1 MLLLNPASYMVS
13 AKKFLIISL
22 MLTAFTARAQF
33 KFAKQAHR
41 GGAGLVPENTTI
53 SAQTGVKYGCAIEM
67 DIYMS
72 KDSLFVINHGAHIS
86 SEYSSYPDGRPV
98 LKEDEKNLML
108 NQMYYADIRKFD
120 VGMRPNPAYPQQRKM
135 PAHIPL
141 LTESIDS
148 AEAYAKRNNLAAPR
162 YNLHL
167 GPAFTITD
175 AFREDFLKRLL
186 KVIIDRGVQKRTMAS
201 SFDVG
206 MLVTLHRLY
215 PAMPIGYLLLVGKND
230 FDANM
235 KKIPFKPDMYSP
247 YYKDV
252 TPQVIT
258 KCHQLGMKITTW
270 TVDTK
275 DDIKKLQ
282 LLGVDGIITDYPD
295 LF

>member
-1 MLLLNPASYMVS
+1 MVS
-13 AKKFLIISL
+13 VKKFLIISL
-22 MLTAFTARAQF
+22 TLAAFTAKAQF
-33 KFAKQAHR
+33 KFDKQAHR

-72 KDSLFVINHGAHIS
+72 KDSLFVINHGASIS
-86 SEYSSYPDGRPV
+86 SGYSSYPDGRPV

-108 NQMYYADIRKFD
+108 NQMNYADIRKFD
-120 VGMRPNPAYPQQRKM
+120 VGMRPNPAYLQQKRM

-148 AEAYAKRNNLAAPR
+148 AEVYAKRNHLAPPR

-206 MLVTLHRLY
+206 MLTTLHRLY
-215 PAMPIGYLLLVGKND
+215 PEMPIGYLLLVGKND
-230 FDANM
+230 FDTNM
-235 KKIPFKPDMYSP
+235 KKIPFKPAMYEP
-247 YYKDV
+247 YYKDI
-252 TPQVIT
+252 TPEVVSR
-258 KCHQLGMKITTW
+258 CHNLGMKLVTW

-275 DDIKKLQ
+275 EEIDKLNN
-282 LLGVDGIITDYPD
+282 LGVDGIITDYPD